1 MSQAKPRRKRPH
13 DIAILGGPTEDGRG
27 AQLLRLRGDSV
38 SVGEIRPA
46 REGEPITHSELVRL
60 HPLDAERRICQVE
73 VLHEPQTSSRDPE
86 LGPRASFGDGRSDAA
101 NAREAGADPS
111 ASTAAP
117 RTRPD
122 GVSRPA
128 RVATERYRKNW
139 DAIFDKG
146 ARRKPSWDVN

>member
-1 MSQAKPRRKRPH
+1 MSQAKPRRKKPH

-27 AQLLRLRGDSV
+27 AQLLRLQGDSV

-73 VLHEPQTSSRDPE
+73 VLHAPQTPVQEPDTEARGS
-86 LGPRASFGDGRSDAA
+86 LGDGRGDARGA
-101 NAREAGADPS
+101 TGAAGNGERADPS
-111 ASTAAP
+111 ASRRPEAA
-117 RTRPD
+117 
-122 GVSRPA
+122 SRPP